1 MTGLIAGLNEGEEI
15 MLGQGK
21 KSKSAGAKVD
31 TIIGQQ
37 TRIEGDVHF
46 SGGLHVDGRIK
57 GSIIAADGSGSV
69 LTVSEHGDI
78 EGDVRVP
85 TVVLNG
91 TVTGDVHSEE
101 RIEMAAK
108 AKVNGNV
115 YYKLIEMAMGSAVNG
130 SLVHRS
136 EAESSVVNFGRELA
150 ENGKA
155 TD

>member
-1 MTGLIAGLNEGEEI
+1 
-15 MLGQGK
+15 MLGHGK
-21 KSKSAGAKVD
+21 KPKSASTKVD

-57 GSIIAADGSGSV
+57 GAIIAADGSASV

-85 TVVLNG
+85 TVILNG

-101 RIEMAAK
+101 RIELAAN

-136 EAESSVVNFGRELA
+136 EAESSVVSFDREMGDTGPL
-150 ENGKA
+150 N
-155 TD
+155 D

>member
-1 MTGLIAGLNEGEEI
+1 
-15 MLGQGK
+15 MLGHGK
-21 KSKSAGAKVD
+21 KPKSASAKVD

-57 GSIIAADGSGSV
+57 GAIIAAGGSASV

-85 TVVLNG
+85 TVILNG
-91 TVTGDVHSEE
+91 TVTGDVHAEE
-101 RIEMAAK
+101 RLELAAK

-130 SLVHRS
+130 SLVHTS
-136 EAESSVVNFGRELA
+136 EAGSSVVSFDRELA
-150 ENGKA
+150 DNGVVE
-155 TD
+155 

>member
-1 MTGLIAGLNEGEEI
+1 
-15 MLGQGK
+15 MLGHGK
-21 KSKSAGAKVD
+21 KPKSASAKVD

-57 GSIIAADGSGSV
+57 GAIIAADGSASV

-85 TVVLNG
+85 TVILNG
-91 TVTGDVHSEE
+91 TVTGDVHAEE
-101 RIEMAAK
+101 RIELAAK

-130 SLVHRS
+130 SLVHSS
-136 EAESSVVNFGRELA
+136 EAGSSVVSFDRELA
-150 ENGKA
+150 DNGA
-155 TD
+155 VE

>member
-1 MTGLIAGLNEGEEI
+1 

-21 KSKSAGAKVD
+21 KSKSTTAKVD

-57 GSIIAADGSGSV
+57 GGVIADSDSTSV
-69 LTVSEHGDI
+69 LTVSEHGSV

-85 TVVLNG
+85 TVILNG
-91 TVTGDVHSEE
+91 KVTGDVRSSE
-101 RIEMAAK
+101 RIELAAK
-108 AKVNGNV
+108 ARVDGDV
-115 YYKLIEMAMGSAVNG
+115 YYNLIEMAMGAAVNG
-130 SLVHRS
+130 SLVHN
-136 EAESSVVNFGRELA
+136 AETDTSVLA
-150 ENGKA
+150 FDRDSVDSGGS